1 MKKWIA
7 LATGI
12 AMVVSSFAVTGTYSH
27 AQAAER
33 TGFVT
38 SDGTQFLL
46 DGSTF
51 YYAGTNNYY
60 LNFKPQYEVDQV
72 IEDAAEMGL
81 KVIRTWGNLD
91 VGVKTDQVSTNGY
104 PVFTDSIDGSGQKE
118 GIYYQYFDADL
129 GRPVV
134 NEGKDGLQK
143 LDYAIYK
150 AEQEGIRLLITF
162 TNNWEA
168 FGGMGQYVKWA
179 KLAGENV
186 SGHDDFYTNETI
198 KGWYKDYIETMLN
211 HENVY
216 TGVKYKDDPT
226 IFSWELANEPRCE
239 SDGGCTENVVVNWA
253 SEMSNFVKSIDSN
266 HMLAVG
272 DEGFYNYGYNDFP
285 EGEHKYVYHGSS
297 GMDWLQLIDLP
308 NIDYGTIHIYCDQW
322 GLTKEQGN
330 FWFKKHGEDAAAAN
344 KPVIVEEFGWKDRTE
359 RADVYQEWFDIFE
372 GNTYEGVEYAGT
384 NYWMLAS
391 LTSDGTLYP
400 DYDTYTVYYKG
411 DANGNPTQEACDT
424 IMAHAE
430 RMNEKNT
437 QNSVSPKK
445 ATFDI
450 IQPTDLEVHVT
461 MEMGSIAGVQLA
473 DKTLSE
479 GTDYTIQ
486 DNTIVISS
494 SVLRGLEL
502 GSYKFTILTTEG
514 NQPTVLVNVIDS
526 NAEKEEKSI
535 IDNFEDYTD
544 TEELSAAY
552 HKNSN
557 GDTVTV
563 ALDTEHVK
571 NGTYAM
577 QYAYSVEAS
586 GAGYCGVTK
595 KLNGADWTGFDGIHF
610 WILSDGSNR
619 ETTIQFIDGAGA
631 YWESIQTVTAETGWT
646 EVSIPFSDF
655 HVQQWGTAADTPTL
669 DGITEFS
676 IYTGQNGNPGSGTW
690 YFDDIGLYQDGG
702 AIPDAEAVETTGT
715 FSKQSPTDVI
725 FTIITNG
732 HAVTGITE
740 GETVLAQGVDFAING
755 SQFRFNQ
762 SYLETLAE
770 GTHTYH
776 VTFATCPDLILTI
789 TVNGS
794 DVQTTT
800 ITTTETTT
808 TTSSTGTT
816 TTGESKD
823 LIGDTNLDGKVD
835 LLDAICLNKHL
846 ANQIT
851 LEGQALRNAN
861 CYQTDGT
868 LTVEESDRNALIS
881 YVVMII
887 ASLPVA

>member
-7 LATGI
+7 LATGMT
-12 AMVVSSFAVTGTYSH
+12 MVISSLAITGTSSH

-60 LNFKPQYEVDQV
+60 LNFKPQYDVDQV

-91 VGVKTDQVSTNGY
+91 VGVKTDQVSTDGY
-104 PVFTDSIDGSGQKE
+104 PVFTDSIDGSGEKE

-129 GRPVV
+129 GKPVV

-143 LDYAIYK
+143 LDYVIYK

-179 KLAGENV
+179 KLTGENV

-198 KGWYKDYIETMLN
+198 KAWYKNYIETMLN

-216 TGVKYKDDPT
+216 TGIKYKDDPT

-239 SDGGCTENVVVNWA
+239 SDGGCTENIVVNWA
-253 SEMSNFVKSIDSN
+253 SEMSDFVKSIDSN

-308 NIDYGTIHIYCDQW
+308 NIDYGTIHVYCDQW

-430 RMNEKNT
+430 RMNAKNT

-450 IQPTDLEVHVT
+450 IHPTDLEMHAT
-461 MEMGSIAGVQLA
+461 MELGSISGVQLA
-473 DKTLSE
+473 DTTLSE

-486 DNTIVISS
+486 NNTIIIST
-494 SVLRGLEL
+494 SVLQGLEL

-535 IDNFEDYTD
+535 IDNFEDYAD
-544 TEELSAAY
+544 TEELAAAY
-552 HKNSN
+552 HKNSS

-571 NGTYAM
+571 NGTNAM
-577 QYAYSVEAS
+577 QYNYSVEAG

-631 YWESIQTVTAETGWT
+631 YWESIQKVTAETGWT
-646 EVSIPFSDF
+646 
-655 HVQQWGTAADTPTL
+655 
-669 DGITEFS
+669 
-676 IYTGQNGNPGSGTW
+676 
-690 YFDDIGLYQDGG
+690 
-702 AIPDAEAVETTGT
+702 
-715 FSKQSPTDVI
+715 
-725 FTIITNG
+725 
-732 HAVTGITE
+732 
-740 GETVLAQGVDFAING
+740 
-755 SQFRFNQ
+755 
-762 SYLETLAE
+762 
-770 GTHTYH
+770 
-776 VTFATCPDLILTI
+776 
-789 TVNGS
+789 
-794 DVQTTT
+794 
-800 ITTTETTT
+800 
-808 TTSSTGTT
+808 
-816 TTGESKD
+816 
-823 LIGDTNLDGKVD
+823 
-835 LLDAICLNKHL
+835 
-846 ANQIT
+846 
-851 LEGQALRNAN
+851 
-861 CYQTDGT
+861 
-868 LTVEESDRNALIS
+868 
-881 YVVMII
+881 
-887 ASLPVA
+887 